1 MFDDNI
7 VAPPT
12 SGESLRQ
19 GPIMTLTRRSSVY
32 YAERFSGRV
41 GRFDQKGLFVVIVDA
56 QSGVVRVTKDR
67 EPPFAF
73 EMSMISESCNSHLL
87 SHLTAFFIDARAE

>member
-1 MFDDNI
+1 MFRRNV

-19 GPIMTLTRRSSVY
+19 GPKMTLTRRSSEY
-32 YAERFSGRV
+32 HAERFSGRF
-41 GRFDQKGLFVVIVDA
+41 RPIRPKGLFVVIVDA